1 MTGMDST
8 TTRENIIKLSSVDL
22 VSNNVCG
29 LNTIKIGQNEI

>member
-1 MTGMDST
+1 MTGMDSMT
-8 TTRENIIKLSSVDL
+8 IRANIITLSSVDL